1 MKRVDSILFAWLLTF
16 AGAVYAA
23 DTAEALLPTV
33 VNINTADA
41 ATLAVMLD
49 GVGESRANAIVEYRK
64 ANGPFETADELVE
77 VKGIGKAV
85 VEKNRGRITVK

>member
-1 MKRVDSILFAWLLTF
+1 MSRIESIVLAILLSVSSAAFA
-16 AGAVYAA
+16 AEK
-23 DTAEALLPTV
+23 AEALLPTE

-64 ANGPFETADELVE
+64 SNGPFESADELAQ
-77 VKGIGKAV
+77 VKGIGSAV
-85 VEKNRGRITVK
+85 VEKNRARIRVK